1 MFHSCYYSKCCTQT
15 MPSCIFMAASSPLSR
30 STHQTGS
37 PSVCHRRVKW
47 HVYLH
52 RLKKVGRRACH
63 TRASSYCCD
72 ATASPYGYTYYCVC
86 EAYDLVSRQHRPAA
100 VRTENAVTYSS
111 CVCVDLSSSHLALSP
126 RSSIRLKEIDEWTG
140 KLFASTA

>member
-1 MFHSCYYSKCCTQT
+1 LYSMFHSCYYSKCCTQT

-86 EAYDLVSRQHRPAA
+86 EAYDLVSRQHRPATGGSTHGECRD
-100 VRTENAVTYSS
+100 VQQLR
-111 CVCVDLSSSHLALSP
+111 VCRPLVVPLGLVAPFINSAE
-126 RSSIRLKEIDEWTG
+126 RNR
-140 KLFASTA
+140 